1 MKSLKIVRT
10 EPKPTIYF
18 FDLYIMS
25 EQYIINYFAPL
36 TAFDYCSQLTVSL
49 CIFNFREFFDKNS
62 KIVEIT
68 NT

>member
-1 MKSLKIVRT
+1 MKSLKIVQT

-25 EQYIINYFAPL
+25 EQYIINYFAL
-36 TAFDYCSQLTVSL
+36 IAFDYCSQLTVSL

-62 KIVEIT
+62 KSVEIT